1 MALVRSVLAVALAAV
16 AVGGVGCSQE
26 QGKSSAGPAKPA
38 HAATPVVAEAMDSG
52 MKAEALPEL
61 AAAPEIPK
69 APEHL
74 PAVEE
79 SKDNPTTKEKAELGY
94 LLFFDKRLSKDDSM
108 ACAGCHFPEKSFTD
122 GRALSPKV
130 GGAMNT
136 RNAPT
141 LLNVAYGQTF
151 YWDGRMPTL
160 EKVCGAAW
168 KGQLGAE
175 DKAAI
180 AAKLNKVPKYRA
192 HFQRAFKADATADN
206 VEQAM
211 AAFLR
216 GLKSG
221 DAPWDK
227 FEDGDK
233 AAVSKDAQKGFEA
246 FKNNGCTLCH
256 VPPLYTDQMFHNVG
270 VGADK
275 PEAERDHGQKVATKD
290 DKDEGKFKTPSL
302 RDIADSGP
310 YFHDGSVATLAEAV
324 DFMANGGKKNP
335 NLDQNLKP
343 HKLKPAD
350 KKAILA
356 FIESL
361 KGQHTYTAAP
371 AELP

>member
-1 MALVRSVLAVALAAV
+1 MVRSVLALAAALAAV
-16 AVGGVGCSQE
+16 ALVGVGCTQE
-26 QGKSSAGPAKPA
+26 SGKGEMAAGGT
-38 HAATPVVAEAMDSG
+38 HAATPVAAGGQDASQ
-52 MKAEALPEL
+52 KAEALPEL
-61 AAAPEIPK
+61 APAPELPR

-74 PAVEE
+74 PAVEDP
-79 SKDNPTTKEKAELGY
+79 KDNPTTKEKAALGW

-108 ACAGCHFPEKSFTD
+108 ACSACHLPDKSFTD
-122 GRALSPKV
+122 GRAVSPKV

-141 LLNVAYGQTF
+141 MLNVAYGLTF

-175 DKAAI
+175 DKAAV
-180 AAKLNKVPKYRA
+180 AAKLNKVPRYRA
-192 HFQRAFKADATADN
+192 HFQRAFKSDATPDN
-206 VEQAM
+206 VEQAL

-216 GLKSG
+216 TLRSG
-221 DAPWDK
+221 NAPWDK
-227 FEDGDK
+227 FEAGDQ
-233 AAVSKDAQKGFEA
+233 AAVSKDAQKGFEL

-256 VPPLYTDQMFHNVG
+256 VPPLYTDEMYHNVG
-270 VGADK
+270 VGSDK
-275 PEAERDHGQKVATKD
+275 PEAERDHGQKVASKD

-302 RDIADSGP
+302 RDITDTGP
-310 YFHDGSVATLAEAV
+310 FFHDGSVATLAEAV
-324 DFMANGGKKNP
+324 DFMLNGGKKNP

-350 KKAILA
+350 KKAIIA
-356 FIESL
+356 FLESL
-361 KGQHTYTAAP
+361 QGEHTYTAAP